1 MLLPGDKMLQY
12 DRLLLR
18 KFFFLLFVLCLG
30 ITCFISFPPYGL
42 DDCYIT
48 YRYAYNLFHHNQFVF
63 NLGEKILGTTT
74 PLYTLIL
81 TVLQIFSDEIPRVS
95 HFISFI
101 SASLAGFFL
110 FCILKKDNFF
120 VGVFCA
126 VCFPFILQDIG
137 FETNFLIFLFTLS
150 LFLFTRDRYLMC
162 SVILGLCFLTRQD
175 SATFIAAMLLI
186 YWLKNRKLPYKG
198 FLVFSITIA
207 PWLLFSHFYFGSL
220 FPTSLYVKGGYTSFI
235 HYFTNGVWQLAQY
248 CDRYNFYL
256 VSFLSQ
262 EITDLL
268 VPADLYSNDILYISL
283 VIFFMPLLF
292 VQLLYYCKN
301 VGRYHYSGALFYLY
315 PLLMIT
321 ALSFIAP
328 PPEHTWHLTS
338 AIIFALVGQLNFVT
352 SPLLLLKNKCYSSSL
367 GRRLGATC
375 SILVLCLYLLYFT
388 VINIKDFYSLTGE
401 ADESFWFGARYY
413 NYTEIANFLHE
424 TLSGG
429 ETVFVNEVGIIGYYS
444 KKTMM
449 DGAGLVSPDCNGYYK
464 KGCWLMCIEEQFPDY
479 IIARDSSI
487 PYYDRVFDYQ
497 NNFGRMVVFKKSK
510 MLPENNYPLLSLIK
524 ICNKQNEKRKNTQR
538 TMNDDRE
545 NYILEPTYGTMC
557 YDDVDCDGMP
567 DQDDNCLRVPNGP
580 QLGTCSRGSIDTC
593 VFDEDCGARGACSTH
608 LEDTDQDFVGDV
620 CDEDDDNDGILDDGN
635 VNGII
640 GDVPCTG
647 GETDNCDDNCPVDSN
662 PLQEDRDND
671 GVGDICD
678 NCPFASNP
686 DQANID
692 DDRKGDLCDGAVN

>member
-1 MLLPGDKMLQY
+1 MFKDNWLLSTKIL
-12 DRLLLR
+12 
-18 KFFFLLFVLCLG
+18 FLLFVICLG

-74 PLYTLIL
+74 PFYTLIL
-81 TVLQIFSDEIPRVS
+81 AVLQIFSDEIPRVS
-95 HFISFI
+95 HFISFM

-186 YWLKNRKLPYKG
+186 YWLKNRKLPYKE
-198 FLVFSITIA
+198 FLVFGITIA

-220 FPTSLYVKGGYTSFI
+220 FPTSLSVKGGYTSFI

-256 VSFLSQ
+256 VSFVSQ
-262 EITDLL
+262 EVTDLL

-367 GRRLGATC
+367 RRTLVSTC
-375 SILVLCLYLLYFT
+375 SILVLCVYLLYFT
-388 VINIKDFYSLTGE
+388 VINIKDFYSLTRE
-401 ADESFWFGARYY
+401 AGESFWFGARYY

-444 KKTMM
+444 KATMM
-449 DGAGLVSPDCNGYYK
+449 DGAGLVSPDCNRYYK
-464 KGCWLMCIEEQFPDY
+464 KGCWLMCMEEQFPDY

-510 MLPENNYPLLSLIK
+510 MLPKNNYPFLSLIK

-538 TMNDDRE
+538 TRNDYRE

-567 DQDDNCLRVPNGP
+567 DEDDNCLRVPNGP

-608 LEDTDQDFVGDV
+608 LEDTDKDFAGDV

-635 VNGII
+635 LSRIV

-678 NCPFASNP
+678 NCPFEPNP
-686 DQANID
+686 DQANRD